1 MANKSNIQIKKDK
14 PIINDGGHKP
24 FGVDLDPNKTLKHVT
39 NPDGSYEAYY
49 KDQKM
54 DFNDYIDEMEDRTTK
69 NRNGKDISSRSI
81 GMFGGVSFDDEGK
94 IIKP

>member
-1 MANKSNIQIKKDK
+1 
-14 PIINDGGHKP
+14 
-24 FGVDLDPNKTLKHVT
+24 
-39 NPDGSYEAYY
+39 
-49 KDQKM
+49 M